1 MRIAPI
7 ELFDFSEPVPAA
19 ATALT
24 SVPMSFLHAFLGMA
38 VVEHRTRRRPRG
50 STRIR
55 VSIPEGMRVRIR
67 CA

>member
-7 ELFDFSEPVPAA
+7 NLIDFDEPVPVSATSTPMIPHALFTGVAA
-19 ATALT
+19 LAMLA
-24 SVPMSFLHAFLGMA
+24 SR
-38 VVEHRTRRRPRG
+38 EERRRPRA
-50 STRIR
+50 RIR